1 MREVCLELGQHQSI
15 LSLYWTP
22 LMQRILA
29 KSVKI
34 PAEVKTGFLGSACH
48 LSVARTRRAK
58 LLLQAH
64 I

>member
-29 KSVKI
+29 KYVKI
-34 PAEVKTGFLGSACH
+34 PAEVKPVFFGSACH
-48 LSVARTRRAK
+48 LSVARTTRAK
-58 LLLQAH
+58 LLQAH